1 MKKILTLLVITTV
14 LSLGVYAQQPLTQ
27 FLLVEVLGDDTG
39 VSLRDEEDM
48 ARRLRRIG
56 FKVSTYDL
64 PLDSEYFGPF
74 TYLKAS
80 RKTKDGTTY
89 VTVTG
94 ARGDD
99 AYCIID
105 FASKAEVSNFVN
117 SMRKAKYKQEG
128 TLFSHPKNDYE
139 GKYGKIFVRVSNR
152 RVKIVDPSHLLPD
165 DF

>member
-1 MKKILTLLVITTV
+1 MKKILTLLAITAA

-56 FKVSTYDL
+56 FKVSTYKRPSHSDVMD
-64 PLDSEYFGPF
+64 PYTS
-74 TYLKAS
+74 LKAS
-80 RKTKDGTTY
+80 RKAKDGTTY
-89 VTVTG
+89 ITITS
-94 ARGDD
+94 GDD
-99 AYCIID
+99 RYCIID

-128 TLFSHPKNDYE
+128 TLFAHPKNDCGQIY
-139 GKYGKIFVRVSNR
+139 VRVSNR
-152 RVKIVDPSHLLPD
+152 RVKIIYPFEMLPSE
-165 DF
+165 F

>member
-1 MKKILTLLVITTV
+1 MKKILTLLVITTA

-56 FKVSTYDL
+56 FKVSTYKC
-64 PLDSEYFGPF
+64 PSHIEPWEPH
-74 TYLKAS
+74 TSLKAS
-80 RKTKDGTTY
+80 RKTKDGTTHI
-89 VTVTG
+89 TIISG
-94 ARGDD
+94 ED

-117 SMRKAKYKQEG
+117 SMRKAKYEQEG
-128 TLFSHPKNDYE
+128 TLFAHPKNNF
-139 GKYGKIFVRVSNR
+139 GKIYVRVSNR
-152 RVKIVDPSHLLPD
+152 RVKIIDPFEMLPSE
-165 DF
+165 F

>member
-1 MKKILTLLVITTV
+1 MKKILTLLVITTA

-27 FLLVEVLGDDTG
+27 FLLVEVLDNNMGA
-39 VSLRDEEDM
+39 SLRGDEDI

-56 FKVSTYDL
+56 FKVSTYKC
-64 PLDSEYFGPF
+64 PSHIEPWEPHIS
-74 TYLKAS
+74 LKAS

-89 VTVTG
+89 ITVTS
-94 ARGDD
+94 GDD
-99 AYCIID
+99 QYCIID

-128 TLFSHPKNDYE
+128 TLFSHPKNDW
-139 GKYGKIFVRVSNR
+139 GKICVRVSNR
-152 RVKIVDPSHLLPD
+152 RVKILCPSHTVPD

>member
-1 MKKILTLLVITTV
+1 MKKILTLLVITTA

-27 FLLVEVLGDDTG
+27 FLLVEVLDNNTG
-39 VSLRDEEDM
+39 ASLRGDEDM

-56 FKVSTYDL
+56 FKVSTYKC
-64 PLDSEYFGPF
+64 PSHIEPWEPHIS
-74 TYLKAS
+74 LKAS

-89 VTVTG
+89 ITVTS
-94 ARGDD
+94 GDD
-99 AYCIID
+99 QYCIID

-128 TLFSHPKNDYE
+128 TLFSHPKNDW
-139 GKYGKIFVRVSNR
+139 GKICVRVSNR
-152 RVKIVDPSHLLPD
+152 RVKISCPSHTVPD

>member
-1 MKKILTLLVITTV
+1 MKKILTLLVITTA

-27 FLLVEVLGDDTG
+27 FLLVEVLDNNTG
-39 VSLRDEEDM
+39 ASLRGDEDI

-56 FKVSTYDL
+56 FKVSTYKC
-64 PLDSEYFGPF
+64 PSHIEPWEPHIS
-74 TYLKAS
+74 LKAS

-89 VTVTG
+89 ITVTS
-94 ARGDD
+94 GDD
-99 AYCIID
+99 QYCIID

-128 TLFSHPKNDYE
+128 TMFSHPKNDW
-139 GKYGKIFVRVSNR
+139 GKICVRVSNR
-152 RVKIVDPSHLLPD
+152 RVKILCPSHTVPD